1 VLNVLQ
7 LRASTAATVQ
17 PEAGPAL
24 PPASPETIDFWVM
37 SVATALL
44 VQGLPMGMLKT
55 NLWREAILS
64 TCGRRCRGLCIR
76 HAVSN
81 ILVARVAASIDEQV
95 TTRLAA
101 TGTSIVSIDRLTEL
115 NSQSTYTSRF

>member
-1 VLNVLQ
+1 M
-7 LRASTAATVQ
+7 Q
-17 PEAGPAL
+17 PEAGPVL
-24 PPASPETIDFWVM
+24 PPASPETIDSWVM

-55 NLWREAILS
+55 NLCREAILS
-64 TCGRRCRGLCIR
+64 TCGRRYRGLGDR

-81 ILVARVAASIDEQV
+81 TLVARMAASIDEKV

-115 NSQSTYTSRF
+115 NSQSIYTPHF